1 MFIFTSHFGVF
12 YILPQKSKYQKTMIC
27 RSFNRV
33 ICCISRKYLMKRLV
47 LLLNLC
53 MIEDGIMA
61 PTQVLIDNDHLAE
74 YPYCGSMNYEGSH
87 YSGDREQDGCV
98 GCIGRAVN
106 ANYSSKTTEYRW
118 LVVLQMKNMK

>member
-1 MFIFTSHFGVF
+1 
-12 YILPQKSKYQKTMIC
+12 MIC

-33 ICCISRKYLMKRLV
+33 ICCISRKSLMKRLV

-74 YPYCGSMNYEGSH
+74 YPYCGSMNYEGSQ
-87 YSGDREQDGCV
+87 YSGSPIQQEGCV

-106 ANYSSKTTEYRW
+106 ANYSSESTKYRW
-118 LVVLQMKNMK
+118 LVILEMRNMNANREVEHSTCTGSVITDR